1 MNVKRIVR
9 FMLGMSEVGFKYV
22 WQGECKAK
30 QVKVHVDSDWAG
42 CKATWKSTSGGV
54 LKIGRHVIKTWSST
68 QATVATSSGEA
79 ELLAMYDGAA
89 RGVGLVSILSELGV
103 SPALSLVRVCTD
115 SAVAK
120 SFTATRGIGK
130 MRHVDVK
137 LLWLQELVH
146 KGRAKVVKVGGVTNV
161 ADALTKFHG
170 AQQLKELLR
179 PHCIVCGPGGRHRRA
194 EGGCEWCSCKAVLA
208 CP

>member
-22 WQGECKAK
+22 WQGECEAK

-42 CKATWKSTSGGV
+42 CKATRKSTSGGV

-89 RGVGLVSILSELGV
+89 RGVGLVSILSELGL

-115 SAVAK
+115 SALAT
-120 SFTATRGIGK
+120 SLTATRGIGK

-170 AQQLKELLR
+170 ARQLKELLG
-179 PHCIVCGPGGRHRRA
+179 PHGIVCGPGGRHRRA